1 MTKESE
7 AEQEELSKRYKK
19 ASTTMWEHYLELLE
33 ADAQQQPEFIQQFY
47 PSDSV
52 PRYALQSLLP
62 RLNQLGEQGWE
73 IVQIQ
78 PVMLGKNGDVL
89 INGAMS
95 EKWTRTYL
103 CVFKRYTA
111 PTPA

>member
-1 MTKESE
+1 
-7 AEQEELSKRYKK
+7 
-19 ASTTMWEHYLELLE
+19 MWEHYLELFE
-33 ADAQQQPEFIQQFY
+33 ADAKQQPEFIQQFY

-52 PRYALQSLLP
+52 PRYALQSILP